1 MLDVRNVY
9 PLDHFKRQTAEFR
22 ARLKATGQPEV
33 LTVDGRAELIVQ
45 DAVAYQELVRELEQ
59 LRQSRVDD
67 LRQKVWVGFSQAGSG
82 DVVDGEQAATE
93 IRKQIEQRAAAKAR
107 RARRK

>member
-22 ARLKATGQPEV
+22 ERLKATGQPEV

-45 DAVAYQELVRELEQ
+45 DAVAYQDLVRELQ
-59 LRQSRVDD
+59 GLRQARIEDFREKVRVG
-67 LRQKVWVGFSQAGSG
+67 VSQAERG
-82 DVVDGEQAATE
+82 DVVDGPKAMVDVRRHLKQQAKRT
-93 IRKQIEQRAAAKAR
+93 RGK
-107 RARRK
+107 